1 MQHLVVVESIFQ
13 SADTMRSLIR
23 CLQFGSNEV
32 LRRQQIPR
40 EIVELLLMAAGCLLN
55 ATQKS
60 VGIST
65 VFRDNEGIMT
75 IVSLLKNEVLFPR
88 SAFAASTDRSLSAS
102 FVTDG
107 TCSSLASPCE
117 SNPLCVVTHHDPSVK
132 KLQVY
137 LAGTLMNL
145 SNVDEKNCAE
155 IVALDGVET
164 LMGMMQLS
172 TDRFNTYC
180 LECVKT
186 CCRGLANSSVSSV
199 VCGDD

>member
-1 MQHLVVVESIFQ
+1 M
-13 SADTMRSLIR
+13 
-23 CLQFGSNEV
+23 

-88 SAFAASTDRSLSAS
+88 SAFAASTDRSPSAS